1 MTLKNSWDQ
10 AMMNPEAIGIFSDDP
25 WAHGMRKHL
34 FVNPITAIFV
44 AFNNV
49 MFTRF
54 TTHDWEWCKQ
64 YTTCKNGDDWGMVY
78 YCFIHITVSGLSRS
92 SHPAVSPVPWY
103 AIQHSPSNQFP
114 GHHLSQIIQ
123 VWVWVFYGP
132 HPNCR
137 GGGVARLSACPPI
150 RLVLHPA
157 IEPAFGVWGMYLIY

>member
-1 MTLKNSWDQ
+1 MGSSHDESWSDWDFFGWS
-10 AMMNPEAIGIFSDDP
+10 MGPWDEKTPFLNPS
-25 WAHGMRKHL
+25 
-34 FVNPITAIFV
+34 TAILV

-64 YTTCKNGDDWGMVY
+64 YTTCKNGFYGDDWGMVY
-78 YCFIHITVSGLSRS
+78 YCFIHIAVSGLSRS

-132 HPNCR
+132 HPNCK

-157 IEPAFGVWGMYLIY
+157 IEPAFDVWGMYLIY